1 MTLLQNV
8 RFLSQI
14 YFKMYKNHLN
24 FQAFLDRQN
33 ILEKEENKGT
43 TIAGFKP
50 VQDYRHHEGSTV

>member
-1 MTLLQNV
+1 
-8 RFLSQI
+8 
-14 YFKMYKNHLN
+14 MYKNHLN

-43 TIAGFKP
+43 TIAGVKP